1 MNRVEPANFTKQV
14 FGESQVSLE
23 EDTGTNRG
31 TPVGSGE
38 ELDDSAKNTA
48 ENSTGSSQEIYFT
61 PHPPEKPKSQ
71 QSRRRNKKKRDAK
84 RNKVGS
90 VSQSSEEEK
99 LLHQQHNEVLSDNRI
114 AGSKLPPL
122 SKESS
127 NAIENK
133 PNADKL
139 CNVHT
144 LNLKPLSPIIG
155 NLDVADNFKAKQSL
169 ERGKHDL
176 KNKGPVKPL
185 DPIGQVSKVDSINEE
200 GKSFQVDKN
209 ILNKQKSISNNNKD
223 NDSDEDNKSEK
234 TLTSVSSN
242 DLVSDTDSDSPDSPK
257 TLFYPKAP
265 SDTPPTHHRPHRNSL
280 SLTSVKECPEPV
292 DRHSD
297 TEAIR
302 RGRNGNRQS
311 KELWG
316 KAKVVTLLPKVPA
329 ARARDRKSNF
339 VKEELEKY
347 LPERKL
353 TVFIGTWNMHGEKVW
368 LQVVVDISYYCSA

>member
-1 MNRVEPANFTKQV
+1 MNRVDPANFTKQV
-14 FGESQVSLE
+14 FGESLVSLE
-23 EDTGTNRG
+23 EDTSTNGR
-31 TPVGSGE
+31 TPVGNGE
-38 ELDDSAKNTA
+38 KLDDSAKNTA

-61 PHPPEKPKSQ
+61 PHPPEKSKSQ
-71 QSRRRNKKKRDAK
+71 QGGRRNKKKRDAK

-90 VSQSSEEEK
+90 ISQSSEEGK
-99 LLHQQHNEVLSDNRI
+99 LLHQQHNEVLSDNRL

-122 SKESS
+122 LKESS
-127 NAIENK
+127 SAIENK
-133 PNADKL
+133 PNAEKL

-144 LNLKPLSPIIG
+144 LNLKPLSPIID
-155 NLDVADNFKAKQSL
+155 NVDVADNFKAKQSL

-176 KNKGPVKPL
+176 RNKGPVKRL
-185 DPIGQVSKVDSINEE
+185 DPIGQVSRVDSINEE
-200 GKSFQVDKN
+200 ANRFQVDKN
-209 ILNKQKSISNNNKD
+209 LDINKQKSISNNNKD
-223 NDSDEDNKSEK
+223 NYSDEDNKSEK
-234 TLTSVSSN
+234 TLTDVSSN
-242 DLVSDTDSDSPDSPK
+242 DLVSDTDSDSPK
-257 TLFYPKAP
+257 TPFYPKAP

-302 RGRNGNRQS
+302 RARNGSRQS

-316 KAKVVTLLPKVPA
+316 KAKVVTLLPRVPA
-329 ARARDRKSNF
+329 SRARDRNSNF

-368 LQVVVDISYYCSA
+368 WQVVLDISYYYSA